1 MAGDDHTGTLLV
13 NEQLRNLVPSKSLRT
28 KTQVLIMLTRLTT
41 YAGSAESDG
50 HRQCSAWRVSA

>member
-28 KTQVLIMLTRLTT
+28 KTQVLMMLTRPTT
-41 YAGSAESDG
+41 YAGSAESQMDTANAVHG
-50 HRQCSAWRVSA
+50 V